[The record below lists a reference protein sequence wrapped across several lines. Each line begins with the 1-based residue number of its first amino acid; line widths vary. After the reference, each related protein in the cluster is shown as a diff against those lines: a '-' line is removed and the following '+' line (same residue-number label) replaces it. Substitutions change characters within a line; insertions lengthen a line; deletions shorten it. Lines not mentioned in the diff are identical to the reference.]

1 MKTRLFAR
9 RRIAWILP
17 SLALVAFF
25 LNRSFQ
31 GAGSGDVH
39 GAGVKGHI
47 LRRVLSSEDNFTD
60 VPGTTPSPRCIPSSI
75 NDFPSDFLTQE
86 QRRQGGVILHFII
99 VFYLCGILAYICDD
113 YFVPSLELIAD
124 FLKVPSD
131 VAGAT
136 FMAVGTSAPE
146 LFSSVIGS
154 FITEGDIGV
163 GTIVGSAVFNVLGVT
178 GVVGLA
184 VWKND
189 VHVDWF
195 PVTRD
200 CTMYAVTV
208 IALIGV
214 ISNNVVQW
222 YEALVLILLFV
233 IYIVILMFNARIQYA
248 SILQVRE
255 EWALLVAAYRAYQ
268 AREERS
274 SDGAVP
280 CLWEDCNGGQQYHVH
295 SVRSKVDLV
304 KQKWFGST
312 GSVQK
317 ENEPTEETPLLGS
330 AQHRQSVHRA
340 DARSYDTVAGL
351 VYVSPKDSLPVSD
364 AVTPTDDSEEDSL
377 WSYPSGSLLKRASW
391 VLFWPARL
399 LLRFTIPDCRSEE
412 KERWS
417 GVTFVMSVAWIGGV
431 SYLAVWMVTII
442 GYTLGIPDSVSG
454 ITILAAGT
462 SVPELISSVIV
473 ARTGLG
479 NMAICNLLG
488 SNIFDILFCLGVPWL
503 IKTLVSPT
511 KSLAINSSALTYTT
525 VALLSTVLLMFV
537 TFLVARW
544 KLNYKVGFTCIVMYV
559 MFIIIACMYELNVFG
574 EFSLPPCA

>member
-248 SILQVRE
+248 SILQ
-255 EWALLVAAYRAYQ
+255 
-268 AREERS
+268 
-274 SDGAVP
+274 
-280 CLWEDCNGGQQYHVH
+280 
-295 SVRSKVDLV
+295 VDLV